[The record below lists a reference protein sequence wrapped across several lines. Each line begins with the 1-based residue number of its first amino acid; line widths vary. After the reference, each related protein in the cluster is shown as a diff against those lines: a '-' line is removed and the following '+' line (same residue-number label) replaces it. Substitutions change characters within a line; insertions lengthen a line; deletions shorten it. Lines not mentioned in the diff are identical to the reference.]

1 MDIMLLLTRL
11 LLAVIFVIS
20 GLAKLVDRPGS
31 RQAMLD
37 FGVPAGLASP
47 SALLLPLAELVVAG
61 VLIPNMS
68 AWWGALGALMLLL
81 LFTAAVG
88 YHLARGHTPSC
99 HCFGQISSDPIGWS
113 TLVRNLILSALA
125 GIIVGFGR
133 TSTGASVT
141 NWLATTTVVQRVEVS
156 IGGLVIALVA
166 LECVALHRL
175 LRQQGHLLQRFEVL
189 EAKLTTDSVVGKA
202 ELLSPIANGTPAP
215 AFRLPDLLGN
225 LVTLDVLLSNAR
237 PVLLVFSDPG
247 CGPCNS
253 LLPEIGRW
261 QRDYVGKLTFA
272 LISRDTPD
280 ANRAKASE
288 HGIVLVL
295 LQQDREVAEAY
306 QAQGTPCAVLVHVNG
321 TTGSGVA
328 CGAEKIRE
336 LVAQAVG
343 LPVIKSLPAGAENA
357 HGLPMAA
364 PQRSGVASPSGRSSK
379 FQIGEVAPTFTL
391 PDLSGQTVSLADFRG
406 KPTLLLFWNPGCG
419 FCQQM
424 LADLKDWETE
434 SLEGGLTLLVV
445 STGNVGENRAL
456 GLRSPILLDEEGFT
470 VGPTFGIHG
479 TPMAVLVD
487 AEGKIASDVV
497 AGAPAVLT
505 LAHSNPAWIRPGS

>member
-1 MDIMLLLTRL
+1 MFMDIMLLLTRL

-113 TLVRNLILSALA
+113 TLVRNLILSALV
-125 GIIVGFGR
+125 GIVVGFGR

-141 NWLATTTVVQRVEVS
+141 DWLATTTVVQRVEVS

-175 LRQQGHLLQRFEVL
+175 LRQQGHLLHRFEVL

-237 PVLLVFSDPG
+237 PVLLIFSDPG
-247 CGPCNS
+247 CGPCNA

-261 QRDYVGKLTFA
+261 QRDHATKLVVA
-272 LISRDTPD
+272 LISRGTVE
-280 ANRAKASE
+280 ANRPKVTE
-288 HGIVLVL
+288 YGLTHVL
-295 LQQDREVAEAY
+295 LQKDREVAQDY
-306 QAQGTPCAVLVHVNG
+306 QASGTPSAVLIRRDG
-321 TTGSGVA
+321 TIGSPLA
-328 CGAEKIRE
+328 QGADAIRALIEKA
-336 LVAQAVG
+336 L
-343 LPVIKSLPAGAENA
+343 SPAGL
-357 HGLPMAA
+357 GTFPMVAANGNGNGAAAA
-364 PQRSGVASPSGRSSK
+364 PRP
-379 FQIGEVAPTFTL
+379 PT
-391 PDLSGQTVSLADFRG
+391 
-406 KPTLLLFWNPGCG
+406 
-419 FCQQM
+419 
-424 LADLKDWETE
+424 
-434 SLEGGLTLLVV
+434 
-445 STGNVGENRAL
+445 
-456 GLRSPILLDEEGFT
+456 
-470 VGPTFGIHG
+470 GPKMG
-479 TPMAVLVD
+479 
-487 AEGKIASDVV
+487 
-497 AGAPAVLT
+497 
-505 LAHSNPAWIRPGS
+505 